1 MNTSTP
7 LVAIVRGRRQPV
19 EVGGAVSV
27 ASTTGA
33 AMLAD
38 LDLLPSGSSAPLMVP
53 ATGAA
58 NGERILKRRGG
69 RHALRRAG
77 DHGHPV
83 SVSSPRRGSSS
94 CHLFPVLP
102 KRPGHRERG
111 ERLSDAIEALGGV
124 FAHDSPGSQANLLLV
139 DSTPI
144 ESARSVE
151 TTRR

>member
-1 MNTSTP
+1 MSSST
-7 LVAIVRGRRQPV
+7 
-19 EVGGAVSV
+19 
-27 ASTTGA
+27 
-33 AMLAD
+33 
-38 LDLLPSGSSAPLMVP
+38 LLSVP
-53 ATGAA
+53 ATIAP
-58 NGERILKRRGG
+58 NGKLILNRRGG
-69 RHALRRAG
+69 RHSPRRAG

-144 ESARSVE
+144 ESARRVGP
-151 TTRR
+151 TRRSQLA

>member
-1 MNTSTP
+1 
-7 LVAIVRGRRQPV
+7 
-19 EVGGAVSV
+19 
-27 ASTTGA
+27 
-33 AMLAD
+33 
-38 LDLLPSGSSAPLMVP
+38 
-53 ATGAA
+53 
-58 NGERILKRRGG
+58 
-69 RHALRRAG
+69 
-77 DHGHPV
+77 V

-151 TTRR
+151 TTRRSQLADADYGYRASPQPLRLGLPPARAVHARGDATRAQPHLSEGKRVRGLPGESSGARIGYRYGLWR